1 MAPVTRRRAWP
12 AAEGVSDTG
21 GPLPPAWGWRRP
33 FAGRAAYV
41 APGAQ
46 YQSTTQQACGLY
58 PFIAGTGS
66 PLAGTPVGRNQLDG
80 EVVCLDPLAWMQEG
94 LITNPGM
101 FLLGQPGAGKAL
113 DLNTPV
119 PTPAGWTAIGRIRA
133 GDRVFSETGRPV
145 PVLAVSEV
153 MTGRPCLE
161 VRFDD
166 GTSVVADASHQWV
179 TSLTAAGPGGT
190 GPQVRTTAQ
199 IAATVTG
206 THVLAAA
213 GQLDL
218 PDADLLIPPY
228 LLGAWL
234 AGDGTPAAP
243 PVPPGVPDDDWAGYQ
258 DPDGGSVLNAQL
270 GVLGLLRCP
279 AIPRAYLR
287 ASAAQRS
294 SLLAGLLD
302 AAATVPRERLACYT
316 TPSRRL
322 AADVAELAR
331 TLGHPAVL
339 GGGPGRWTV
348 RIRAAG
354 PVFRQSAKRVAC
366 AAPPAGQSL
375 PRKVTAVT
383 PVPSRPV
390 RCIQVGAASG
400 LFLAGTGLVPTH
412 NSTLVK
418 RLAVGAVHR
427 GDTVLVIGDPRPDYV
442 PLTDHLGGQVI
453 HVGRGADR
461 LNPLDAGPLGSIL
474 PHLSA
479 AEAAR
484 VRAEVRARRL
494 SLLMALCVLVRGR
507 PLDNAEEVVLGAAI
521 DLLDARHAGI
531 PVIPDVLRV
540 IDEGPDALLAAA
552 RAEDRAHY
560 RARTAPLTFTLD
572 LLVTGTLAGV
582 FDQQTTTPIDLD
594 APMVCVDI
602 SRASGAGD
610 KLLTAAML
618 CTWATG
624 FAVADAAGL
633 LAATGAQVRRYMTV
647 MDEMWRALRGAPG
660 LVEYAD
666 ALTRLNRARG
676 MSSVMIT
683 HSLADLDALATE
695 EDRAKARGFIERS
708 AVTVLAALPP
718 KELAK
723 VSEVTPLTG
732 PERDLVAS
740 WSAPDSWQPGSR
752 HPGRGK
758 YLIKTGGRLGI
769 PVQMFLVEAEP
780 DLYDTDQM
788 IRPQSGRIAPDP
800 RAGAR

>member
-1 MAPVTRRRAWP
+1 MAPVTRRRARAAAAGEP
-12 AAEGVSDTG
+12 AAA

-46 YQSTTQQACGLY
+46 YQATTQQACGLF

-80 EVVCLDPLAWMQEG
+80 EVVCLDPMAWLRAG

-101 FLLGQPGAGKAL
+101 FLLGQPGVGKAL

-119 PTPAGWTAIGRIRA
+119 PTPGGWTVIGRIKT
-133 GDRVFSETGRPV
+133 GDRVFSEAGRPV

-153 MTGRPCLE
+153 MAGRPCLE

-179 TSLTAAGPGGT
+179 TSLTAAGTARPGEA

-199 IAATVTG
+199 IAATVSAG
-206 THVLAAA
+206 HVIAAA
-213 GQLDL
+213 RQLDL

-243 PVPPGVPDDDWAGYQ
+243 PVPAGVPDDDWAGYQ
-258 DPDGGSVLNAQL
+258 DPDGGSVLHAQL
-270 GVLGLLRCP
+270 GVLGLLSCP
-279 AIPRAYLR
+279 AIPRSYLR
-287 ASAAQRS
+287 ASPAQRS

-302 AAATVPRERLACYT
+302 AAATVPRERFACYT
-316 TPSRRL
+316 TPGRRL
-322 AADVAELAR
+322 AGDVAELAR
-331 TLGHPAVL
+331 TLGHQAVL
-339 GGGPGRWTV
+339 SGGQGQWTV

-354 PVFRQSAKRVAC
+354 PLFRQPAKRVAC
-366 AAPPAGQSL
+366 AAPPPGQPA

-390 RCIQVGAASG
+390 RCIQVGAPSG
-400 LFLAGTGLVPTH
+400 LFLAGAGLVPTH
-412 NSTLVK
+412 NSTLAK
-418 RLAVGAVHR
+418 RLALGAVHR

-442 PLTDHLGGQVI
+442 PLTEHLGGQVI
-453 HVGRGADR
+453 RVGRGVDR

-479 AEAAR
+479 ADAAR

-494 SLLMALCVLVRGR
+494 SLLMALCVLVRGQ

-521 DLLDARHAGI
+521 DLLDARQAGV

-540 IDEGPDALLAAA
+540 IDEGPEALLAAA
-552 RAEDRAHY
+552 RAEDRAQY
-560 RARTAPLTFTLD
+560 RARTAALTFTLD
-572 LLVTGTLAGV
+572 LLLTGTLAGV
-582 FDQQTTTPIDLD
+582 FDQETTTPIDLN

-602 SRASGAGD
+602 SRTSGAGD

-633 LAATGAQVRRYMTV
+633 LAETGAQVRRLMTV

-666 ALTRLNRARG
+666 ALTRLNRAKG
-676 MSSVMIT
+676 LSSVMIT

-708 AVTVLAALPP
+708 AITVLAALPP

-732 PERDLVAS
+732 PEREPGHLV
-740 WSAPDSWQPGSR
+740 
-752 HPGRGK
+752 
-758 YLIKTGGRLGI
+758 
-769 PVQMFLVEAEP
+769 V
-780 DLYDTDQM
+780 
-788 IRPQSGRIAPDP
+788 
-800 RAGAR
+800 GARFLAARQQAPRPRQVPHQNRRAAGDPG